1 MIITSALLNSAR
13 LGFQASLNKGFQ
25 KADART
31 WWKDVA
37 MQTTS
42 DTESEIYPMLAEIP
56 DFREWVGDRH
66 INNLVEKGY
75 QLFNK
80 DYELTIGVPRNKF
93 LDNKIGTYSVLFE
106 SLGERKARLPE
117 LLVLSAIEAGE
128 TTEGLDGQYFYDTD
142 HPVDAKDASKG
153 TQSNY
158 EASGFA
164 LNATNF
170 GIAYDRMCSFKAED
184 NRSVRARPTI
194 LHVPQGLRAMGESI
208 VEAATL
214 SGGGANPNFGKCKLV
229 VEPDF
234 SSATTWCLHATDRPV
249 KPYIFQLRQEATFTS
264 LNKPTDGNVF
274 SDKTFLFGGDGR
286 MVAGY
291 GIWQFSFKGR
301 A

>member
-1 MIITSALLNSAR
+1 MIITSAVLNAAR

-37 MQTTS
+37 MTTTS

-56 DFREWVGDRH
+56 DFREWTGDRVV
-66 INNLVEKGY
+66 NNLVEKGY

-93 LDNKIGTYSVLFE
+93 LDNKIGTYAPLFE

-117 LLVLSAIEAGE
+117 LLVIRAMEAGE
-128 TTEGLDGQYFYDTD
+128 TTVGLDGQYQYDGD

-170 GIAYDRMCSFKAED
+170 ATAYDRMCGFKAED
-184 NRSVRARPTI
+184 NRSVRAVPTV
-194 LHVPQGLRAMGESI
+194 LHVPQALRAMGESI
-208 VEAATL
+208 VDSPLLSSGAT
-214 SGGGANPNFGKCKLV
+214 NPNYKRCRLV

-234 SSATTWCLHATDRPV
+234 SDATAWYLHATDRPV
-249 KPYIFQLRQEATFTS
+249 KPYIFQLRQEALFES
-264 LNKPTDGNVF
+264 LNKPTDANVF
-274 SDKTFLFGGDGR
+274 NDKTFLFGGDGR
-286 MVAGY
+286 MVVGY